1 MWGDVFLCLFSS
13 AIYLNSLGCGFV
25 FDDVSAIRDN
35 QDLRPSSSLFELFKN
50 DFWGTPMNEE
60 RSHKSYRP
68 FTVLTFR
75 ANFLL
80 HELSP
85 LGYHAINIILHSLV
99 VFLFSKLCL
108 CYLHNESAFFSS
120 ILFAAHPV
128 HTEAVTGVVGRAE
141 LLSTVFFLSALLL
154 YIKISNECASSFRV
168 NLLNILT
175 VGILVCIGT
184 FCKEQCITVFGI
196 LIVYELHVVY
206 QKILSNGHNFST
218 NGVQNTNYQKNKAFK
233 DRIPSLCK
241 QIQLKLFSPAWFSY
255 PLVYRMFVL
264 LLFFIAI
271 LTARIRI
278 MGGQLPHFTE
288 FDNPAAHA
296 PPLTRRLT
304 HLYLVPVNLGLLIFP
319 SNLCADWTLGSL
331 KLIHGWTDSRNIL
344 TLMAFGFILLLL
356 SITLHWKTPLHQSRT
371 VCMALSLMIM
381 PFIPASNLF
390 FPVGFVVAERVLYT
404 PSLGFC
410 LLIGL
415 GLENLLLFEFIETKT
430 MKNSKSFEVK
440 KIFSPKN
447 GLHPRRY
454 PRILMGLVVFAFV
467 CKTVRRNT
475 DWSNEYNLFTSAL
488 KVNPNNAKMWNNVG
502 HSLESEGKYSEALDY
517 FRKAVNVQP
526 NDMGARIN
534 VGRTYMNLGMPDKA
548 EEAYYG
554 ALEYFPKPKKG
565 QTYYARVSPKD
576 LMVFINLANLYINK
590 SPPMLEEASTLL
602 RRAISLRSDFVDAYQ
617 NYGSVLIK
625 LGRYEEAEKAYRNA
639 LLYQP
644 KNPDLNYNLGVV
656 LLESHKKSEG
666 LSYLNTALT
675 YNPQHEPSLF
685 AVASTLGESV
695 NPDDQLKAI
704 SIYEHLLKLNFEP
717 IKLHFALGM
726 LETDKKNYIKASE
739 HYRKV
744 ILLDPDHKGS
754 LFNLALLYRN
764 HLGKPDDASNLALHL
779 IKVHPS
785 HIKSYLLLGDIEL
798 TEKANIKLAKQ
809 YFEEALKLDPNNVQ
823 AKHNLCVAL
832 ADEDELEQ
840 SESCLLE
847 AIAMEPK
854 PQNYILQHLKII
866 RERLHSR
873 GRHTNNEMNKGN

>member
-1 MWGDVFLCLFSS
+1 MWPEVLLCLFSS
-13 AIYLNSLGCGFV
+13 AIYFNSLGCGFV

-35 QDLRPSSSLFELFKN
+35 RDLRPSTSLAELFKN

-75 ANFLL
+75 VNYLF

-85 LGYHAINIILHSLV
+85 TGYHATNIVLHSVV
-99 VFLFSKLCL
+99 VFLFFKLCL
-108 CYLHNESAFFSS
+108 CYLQRESAFFGS
-120 ILFAAHPV
+120 ILFSAHPV

-141 LLSTVFFLSALLL
+141 LLSSVFFLSALLL
-154 YIKISNECASSFRV
+154 YIKVSNASAQSFWA
-168 NLLNILT
+168 NLINVLT
-175 VGILVCIGT
+175 VGFLICVGT

-196 LIVYELHVVY
+196 FIAYELYAVY
-206 QKILSNGHNFST
+206 QKILSSGHDFSS
-218 NGVQNTNYQKNKAFK
+218 NSFK
-233 DRIPSLCK
+233 DNCQKDKTFKDIVSSAYK
-241 QIQLKLFSPAWFSY
+241 KIQFKLFSPAWFSCA
-255 PLVYRMFVL
+255 PVYRMFIL
-264 LLFFIAI
+264 LVFFIAI
-271 LTARIRI
+271 LIARIKI
-278 MGGQLPHFTE
+278 MAGQLPHFTE
-288 FDNPAAHA
+288 FDNPASHA

-331 KLIHGWTDSRNIL
+331 KLIQGWADPRNIL
-344 TLMAFGFILLLL
+344 TLMAFSFILLLVF
-356 SITLHWKTPLHQSRT
+356 ITVNWKTPLHQGRA
-371 VCMALSLMIM
+371 VCMALSLMIF

-415 GLENLLLFEFIETKT
+415 GFENLIGLKFVQTNT
-430 MKNSKSFEVK
+430 MTSSKSSEVK
-440 KIFSPKN
+440 KVCSFKN
-447 GLHPRRY
+447 GVHSRKY
-454 PRILMGLVVFAFV
+454 PRISMGLVIIAFV

-502 HSLESEGKYSEALDY
+502 HSLEAEGKYSEALGY

-534 VGRTYMNLGMPDKA
+534 VGRTYVNLGMPDKA

-576 LMVFINLANLYINK
+576 LMVFINLANLYITK
-590 SPPMLEEASTLL
+590 SPPRLEDAATLL

-625 LGRYEEAEKAYRNA
+625 LGRYKEAEEAYRNA

-644 KNPDLNYNLGVV
+644 KSPDLNYNLGVV

-685 AVASTLGESV
+685 AVASTLGESA
-695 NPDDQLKAI
+695 NPDDQLRAI
-704 SIYEHLLKLNFEP
+704 NIYEHLLKQNFEP
-717 IKLHFALGM
+717 IKVHFALGM
-726 LETDKKNYIKASE
+726 LQTDKKNYIKASK
-739 HYRKV
+739 HYQNV
-744 ILLDPDHKGS
+744 IILDSDHKGS

-764 HLGKPDDASNLALHL
+764 HLGKPDDARNLALHL
-779 IKVHPS
+779 IKVYPS

-809 YFEEALKLDPNNVQ
+809 YFEEALKLDPKNIQ

-832 ADEDELEQ
+832 ADEDDLEK

-854 PQNYILQHLKII
+854 PQNYLLQHLEII
-866 RERLHSR
+866 RGRLHSR
-873 GRHTNNEMNKGN
+873 GKHAYTKLNNDK